1 MNELAIAIFGIL
13 AVLVILQTRYA
24 LAFVSSLSLP
34 SSKSIQDKLLP
45 KAAVILSLRG
55 ADPFLANCVRALLY
69 QNYPQYDLHIV
80 VDSQEDPA
88 WHIVNE
94 TIQQARAMH
103 VTHVQVSPLT
113 ARHNTCSLKCSA
125 LVQAISALDDSY
137 QVVALIDADVIA
149 HRNWLRE
156 LVAPLMDERIGA
168 TTGNRWYTPHTKQWG
183 SLVRYAYNSAS
194 VVSMYIYRYA
204 WGGSMAMK
212 LSVLRRSQLL
222 KTWTQ
227 SISVDAPV
235 HRALQKIGLKVKFV
249 PTVMMINREECNLA
263 QCLRFIKRQLLMPRL
278 YHPKWML
285 FFAQVLAPT
294 FALVIAI
301 GLLLISL
308 VSGNIAAAGWVGGGC
323 VGYIL
328 AMALLLALL
337 EQGVRRVAG
346 EYGEPTKSFSF
357 QFITKILLA
366 IPLAQLVSALATVL
380 ALLTRNVEWR
390 GVVYQIKDPY
400 NVQLLEYHPYQIS
413 LQPLDHKASIV

>member
-1 MNELAIAIFGIL
+1 MYNLAIAIFGVL

-34 SSKSIQDKLLP
+34 TSKAIQDKLLP

-55 ADPFLANCVRALLY
+55 ADPFLADCVRALLY

-80 VDSQEDPA
+80 VDSKEDPA
-88 WHIVNE
+88 WNIVNE
-94 TIQQARAMH
+94 TIQQAK

-113 ARHNTCSLKCSA
+113 ARYNTCSLKCSA
-125 LVQAISALDDSY
+125 LVQAICALDNSY
-137 QVVALIDADVIA
+137 EAAAFIDADVIA
-149 HRNWLRE
+149 HTNWLRE
-156 LVAPLMDERIGA
+156 LVAPLVDKRIGA

>member
-1 MNELAIAIFGIL
+1 MNELAIAIFGVL

-34 SSKSIQDKLLP
+34 NSKAIQDKLLP

-55 ADPFLANCVRALLY
+55 ADPFLADCVRALLY

-80 VDSQEDPA
+80 IDSQEDPA
-88 WHIVNE
+88 WNIVNE
-94 TIQQARAMH
+94 TIQQAK
-103 VTHVQVSPLT
+103 VTHVQVSPLI
-113 ARHNTCSLKCSA
+113 ARYNTCSLKCSA
-125 LVQAISALDDSY
+125 LVQAICALDNSY
-137 QVVALIDADVIA
+137 EAAAFIDADVIA
-149 HRNWLRE
+149 HTNWLRE
-156 LVAPLMDERIGA
+156 LVAPLVDKRIGA
-168 TTGNRWYTPHTKQWG
+168 TTGNRWYMPHTKQWG

-194 VVSMYIYRYA
+194 VVSMYIYKYA
-204 WGGSMAMK
+204 WGGSMAMN
-212 LSVLRRSQLL
+212 LSVLRQAQLL

-235 HRALQKIGLKVKFV
+235 HRALQKVGLKVKFV

-294 FALVIAI
+294 FALVTAM

-308 VSGNIAAAGWVGGGC
+308 VSGNIAAAGWIGSGFI
-323 VGYIL
+323 GYIL

-337 EQGVRRVAG
+337 EQSVRRVVRG
-346 EYGEPTKSFSF
+346 YDELTKSFSF
-357 QFITKILLA
+357 QFIAKILLA

-390 GVVYQIKDPY
+390 GVIYQIKDPY
-400 NVQLLEYHPYQIS
+400 NVKLLEYHPYQIS
-413 LQPLDHKASIV
+413 LKPLDSKASIV